1 MKIRWDFKLINT
13 ELKILN
19 SQSKKWQKEDEYFV
33 RFLYDV
39 LSTHWMRT
47 DVYFEIHFSSYRSMF
62 ATSWRRL
69 DHVFARNVFYS
80 RATHYSESYRVAVR
94 RYVRQI
100 NELHFLPSLYRDQD
114 NDNRWISSESGIL
127 IINRLVFF
135 SVTRSKTEY
144 TIVTCDDLW
153 SESYST

>member
-1 MKIRWDFKLINT
+1 MNT

-33 RFLYDV
+33 RFLNDV

-47 DVYFEIHFSSYRSMF
+47 DVSFEIPFSSFRSTF

-80 RATHYSESYRVAVR
+80 RATRYSESYRVVVR
-94 RYVRQI
+94 RYVRQT
-100 NELHFLPSLYRDQD
+100 NEHHMLSSFYRDQD
-114 NDNRWISSESGIL
+114 GDNRWISSESGML

-135 SVTRSKTEY
+135 SVTRSKAEY